1 MKLLSRMQTM
11 LAFVALVGLVS
22 NTLAL
27 DLGDAAPPIK
37 VSEWIKGGP
46 VPLDSTT
53 RSNILVL
60 DFWDSWVNQCRYT
73 VPFLSNLQ
81 KRYRDRGVVVVGIS
95 SEPPERVKKFFPGLD
110 SPVEYAMA

>member
-11 LAFVALVGLVS
+11 LAFAASFGLVS
-22 NTLAL
+22 SAAAL
-27 DLGDAAPPIK
+27 DLGDTAPPIK

-46 VPLDSTT
+46 VPLNSAS

-60 DFWDSWVNQCRYT
+60 DFWDSWVNQSRYT

-95 SEPPERVKKFFPGLD
+95 AEPPERVKKFF
-110 SPVEYAMA
+110 